1 MNNLLFRLQQALWP
15 VSARL
20 TAKEVLL
27 LLMHILKCGNRLRV
41 HPERTE
47 YVFLLRAYAD
57 ILIPG
62 RHLEN
67 FPKEVQPLPSADA
80 LAALPEGTLGH
91 AYAQCLFGLQNAGSA
106 AIEDYEAQAEV
117 VESAQGRALRQRFHD
132 ERIRHRQT
140 VLTNQHDL
148 YHCVTGYD
156 TSDVGE
162 LCLLAFQAA
171 QIGNGLN
178 LLLGLGSALRPLR
191 RGNWRGTLAI
201 FSSYRRGR
209 RAQTLLRVDWSRY
222 WAQPLSQVRQELGL
236 S

>member
-117 VESAQGRALRQRFHD
+117 VESAQG
-132 ERIRHRQT
+132 
-140 VLTNQHDL
+140 
-148 YHCVTGYD
+148 
-156 TSDVGE
+156 
-162 LCLLAFQAA
+162 
-171 QIGNGLN
+171 
-178 LLLGLGSALRPLR
+178 SALRPLG
-191 RGNWRGTLAI
+191 RGNCRGTLAI